1 MCDKGQSNC
10 LVNEKPETM
19 AGFEKVIPMIY
30 SQVLATGSGIPERV
44 VPNDFFNYLV
54 EDADNWIFSRTGMK
68 ERRFAEPDESTA
80 DLAVIS
86 AENAMARGGIDPAD
100 IECIIVGTS
109 TADMIL
115 PSTACMVQK
124 EIGAVNAF
132 AFDMN
137 AVCSSFVYA
146 VEIAYNFIRS
156 GKYSKV
162 MVIGADTYSKIL
174 DFQDQNT
181 CPLFGDGAGAV
192 ILGATKKRKGI
203 LHSIIKSDGK
213 GWDLIQ
219 VPSSGSR
226 KPITVETITSRE
238 NTFKMEGKKVFIFAT
253 DVIPQIIEDLTA
265 REGISPDRLD
275 YIIPHQANV
284 RIIDFISKKL
294 GIQKEK
300 FLLNLDRYGN
310 TAAASV
316 GIALDENLRNGTI
329 KAGDL
334 VLMMGFGGGLSWG
347 GILIRF

>member
-1 MCDKGQSNC
+1 
-10 LVNEKPETM
+10 
-19 AGFEKVIPMIY
+19 MIY

-44 VPNDFFNYLV
+44 VPNDFFKYLV
-54 EDADNWIFSRTGMK
+54 EDADNWIFSRTGMR
-68 ERRFAEPDESTA
+68 ERRFAATDESTS
-80 DLAVIS
+80 DLAVIAAGNALRQGNVHP
-86 AENAMARGGIDPAD
+86 AEID
-100 IECIIVGTS
+100 CIIVGTS

-124 EIGAVNAF
+124 EIGAINAF

-137 AVCSSFVYA
+137 AVCSSYVYA
-146 VEIAYNFIRS
+146 VEIADSFIRS
-156 GKYSKV
+156 GKYRKV
-162 MVIGADTYSKIL
+162 LVIGADTYSKIL

-192 ILGATKKRKGI
+192 ILGATEERKGI
-203 LHSIIKSDGK
+203 LQSIIKSDGK

-226 KPITVETITSRE
+226 KPITTETIALRE
-238 NTFKMEGKKVFIFAT
+238 NTFKMEGKRVFIFAT
-253 DVIPQIIEDLTA
+253 EVIPQIIEELTA
-265 REGISPDRLD
+265 KEGITPDQLD

-294 GIQKEK
+294 GIDKDK

-316 GIALDENLRNGTI
+316 GIALDENLRNGKI
-329 KAGDL
+329 KGGDL

-347 GILIRF
+347 GMLIRF

>member
-1 MCDKGQSNC
+1 
-10 LVNEKPETM
+10 
-19 AGFEKVIPMIY
+19 MIH
-30 SQVLATGSGIPERV
+30 SQVLATGSGIPERI
-44 VPNDFFNYLV
+44 VPNDYFKYLV
-54 EDADNWIFSRTGMK
+54 EDADNWIFSRTGMR
-68 ERRFAEPDESTA
+68 ERRFATAEQSTS
-80 DLAVIS
+80 DLAVI
-86 AENAMARGGIDPAD
+86 AARDALERGHIDPKELD
-100 IECIIVGTS
+100 CIILGTS

-146 VEIAYNFIRS
+146 LEIADNFIRS
-156 GKYSKV
+156 GKYRKV

-174 DFQDQNT
+174 DFQDQST
-181 CPLFGDGAGAV
+181 CPLFGDGAGAI
-192 ILGATKKRKGI
+192 ILGASEERRGI
-203 LHSIIKSDGK
+203 LQSIIKSDGS

-226 KPITVETITSRE
+226 KPITPETIALRE

-253 DVIPQIIEDLTA
+253 DVIPQIIEELTA
-265 REGISPDRLD
+265 REGITPDQLD

-294 GIQKEK
+294 GIDKGK

-316 GIALDENLRNGTI
+316 GIALDENLRSGTI
-329 KAGDL
+329 KTGDL